1 MPVTQY
7 QHEFPVVGVGASAGG
22 LDAFSRLLAAISDSS
37 GKAFILVQHLD
48 PQHES
53 LLVDLLSAHTSL
65 QIEQAAEGMLVE
77 PDHIYIIPPGTYLA
91 VRKSALHISRP
102 SAKHGARLPFD
113 FLLKSLAEN
122 YGPRAMAVVLSGT
135 GSDGSVGIRE
145 IKAKGGIVYA
155 QDPDEAE
162 YEGMPECAI
171 ETGCVDATATVAA
184 IGRLLSKRIANPPA
198 QSDQRQLLT
207 AIIEL
212 LRETTPHDFRL
223 YKTGTLKRRIE
234 RRMLLANIQPEKMA
248 DYLEKLKQDQ
258 VERDLLAKDLLIN
271 VTSFFRDPKVFET
284 LCTRIVPDL
293 IANHPANEPLRI
305 WVAGCSTGE
314 EAYSFA
320 IVFREALTGLN
331 SRMKLQVF
339 ASDVD
344 ADAVGFARE
353 GIYPATIAADVS
365 SERLARFFVAE
376 GQSYRVTR
384 ELRSSVVFSVQDI
397 LSDPPFSRLDLVS
410 CRNLL
415 IYLSPEAQA
424 KVIAILH
431 FALRKGGVL
440 LLGNA
445 ETVANVDGRFEIL
458 SKDKRIY
465 RHLGRTGLAGVGFH
479 MNADNLLRLPPGI
492 GQRATA
498 KRHASLADF
507 SEQQVLD
514 RYSPAAA
521 LINHKQEC
529 LYTLGPVERYL
540 QIAPGHPTHDLLAMV
555 APALRARLRTALQS
569 VGPATPSVVKPGG
582 KIDNVP
588 FNIAVHSVD
597 YEGEDLRLVC
607 FLDAPMRHSK
617 VATGQATSESGRI
630 AELEKELQVTR
641 SELQVAINS
650 LEMSVEEQHA
660 INEEALSVNEEFQ
673 STNEELLTSKEEL
686 QSLNE
691 ELNALNSQLQE
702 SLERQRM
709 TSNDLQNVLYSTDVA
724 TLFLDMQFNI
734 RFFTP
739 ATRALF
745 SIIASDIGR
754 PLSDL
759 NSLASDTA
767 LLEDARTVLE
777 SLEPIEREIQVG
789 GDTWFVRRIMPY
801 RTDNGV
807 EGVVITFTDISE
819 RRHAA
824 KIVDEAKKAAERA
837 TVAKSRFLAVASHDL
852 RQPLQTLSLL
862 QGLLAKS
869 VEGEKPQ
876 RLVARLDETLGAMT
890 GMINTLLDINQI
902 EAGTITTQISRFAI
916 SELLDQL
923 RDEFSYH
930 AKAKKLELRV
940 VQCSVVVQTDRRLL
954 EQMLRNLLSNALKY
968 TERGRILMGCRRMA
982 DGISIEILD
991 AGIGIA
997 PDQIHAIFDEYHQVD
1012 NTARER
1018 SRGLGLGLSIVQR
1031 LGKLLGHPVRVRS
1044 VLGKGSAFAV
1054 EVKLPLNELVDAPS
1068 PAIASLA
1075 TNTHRTANILIVED
1089 DPEVRLLLEQL
1100 LSEEGHIIAKAVDGK
1115 TAVDFV
1121 KSGKM
1126 QPDLVLADYN
1136 LPNKMNGLQLAAKL
1150 RTIINGALPVI
1161 ILTGD
1166 ILTETMR
1173 EVAAQNCV
1181 QLNKPVKVGELSK
1194 AIQKL
1199 LAQP

>member
-1 MPVTQY
+1 MPDMQY
-7 QHEFPVVGVGASAGG
+7 PVEFPVVGVGASAGG
-22 LDAFSRLLAAISDSS
+22 LEAFSGLLEAVSDTS
-37 GKAFILVQHLD
+37 GKAFIFVQHLD
-48 PQHES
+48 PKHES
-53 LLVDLLSAHTSL
+53 LLVDLLGTHTSL
-65 QIEQAAEGMLVE
+65 QIEQATEGLRVD
-77 PDHIYIIPPGTYLA
+77 PNHIYIIPPGAYLA
-91 VRKSALHISRP
+91 VRKGVLHITRP
-102 SAKHGARLPFD
+102 SSKHGARLPFD

-135 GSDGSVGIRE
+135 GADGSEGISA

-155 QDPDEAE
+155 QDPSEAE
-162 YEGMPECAI
+162 YGGMPECAI
-171 ETGCVDATATVAA
+171 DTGCVDATATVAA
-184 IGRLLSKRIANPPA
+184 IGSLLSMHTANPSA
-198 QSDQRQLLT
+198 QSDQRDAQT

-212 LRETTPHDFRL
+212 LRATTPHDFRL
-223 YKTGTLKRRIE
+223 YKPGTLKRRIE
-234 RRMLLANIQPEKMA
+234 RRMLLSSISPEKMA
-248 DYLEKLKQDQ
+248 DYLERLQQDHE
-258 VERDLLAKDLLIN
+258 ERDLLAKDLLIN

-284 LCTRIVPDL
+284 LGTTFLPDL
-293 IANHPANEPLRI
+293 IAKHPANEPLRI

-320 IVFREALTGLN
+320 IVFREILTALN
-331 SRMKLQVF
+331 SRIKLQVF

-365 SERLARFFVAE
+365 PERLARFFIAD
-376 GQSYRVTR
+376 GQGYRVTR
-384 ELRSSVVFSVQDI
+384 ELRSTVVFSVQDI

-415 IYLSPEAQA
+415 IYLGPEAQE

-431 FALRKGGVL
+431 FALRNDGIL

-445 ETVANVDGRFEIL
+445 ETIANVEGRFEIL

-492 GQRATA
+492 GQRSVG
-498 KRHASLADF
+498 KRHASLAEF
-507 SEQQVLD
+507 CEQQVLD
-514 RYSPAAA
+514 RYAPAAV
-521 LINHKQEC
+521 LINRNQEC
-529 LYTLGPVERYL
+529 LYTVGPVERYL
-540 QIAPGHPTHDLLAMV
+540 QIAAGHPTHDLLAMV
-555 APALRARLRTALQS
+555 APTLRAHLRTALLA
-569 VGPATPSVVKPGG
+569 VNPASPSVVKPGG
-582 KIDNVP
+582 KIDSAP
-588 FNIAVHSVD
+588 FNIEVHSVD
-597 YEGEDLRLVC
+597 YEGEELRLVC
-607 FLDAPMRHSK
+607 FLDAPMRNSK
-617 VATGQATSESGRI
+617 VAPSPVTTDSERI
-630 AELEKELQVTR
+630 NELEKELQVTR
-641 SELQVAINS
+641 SELQVAINN

-660 INEEALSVNEEFQ
+660 VNEEALSVNEEFQ

-691 ELNALNSQLQE
+691 ELTALNSQLQE
-702 SLERQRM
+702 SLERQRT

-767 LLEDARTVLE
+767 LLEDARTVLV
-777 SLEPIEREIQVG
+777 SLDPIDREIQVG
-789 GDTWFVRRIMPY
+789 GDIWFVRRIMPY

-824 KIVDEAKKAAERA
+824 KLVDEAKKAAERA

-902 EAGTITTQISRFAI
+902 EAGTITTQISRFPI
-916 SELLDQL
+916 SDLLDQL

-968 TERGRILMGCRRMA
+968 TERGRILMGCRRLA
-982 DGISIEILD
+982 DGISIEIVD

-1012 NTARER
+1012 NAARER

-1054 EVKLPLNELVDAPS
+1054 EVKLPLNELVDGPA
-1068 PAIASLA
+1068 PAIASSKA
-1075 TNTHRTANILIVED
+1075 GTFRTANILIVED

-1100 LSEEGHIIAKAVDGK
+1100 LSDEGHITATAVDGK
-1115 TAVDFV
+1115 ASLQLVE
-1121 KSGKM
+1121 SGKM

-1136 LPNKMNGLQLAAKL
+1136 LPKGINGLQLASKL
-1150 RTIINGALPVI
+1150 RTMINTELPVI

-1173 EVAAQNCV
+1173 EVAAQNCM

-1194 AIQKL
+1194 TIQKL
-1199 LAQP
+1199 LARP